1 MKRTA
6 FLAALLFPLGAMAQG
21 GAVTQSSSSSVSSS
35 SVSDGNGNTVTTTTT
50 IRDGKKETRRTV
62 KGPDGKVISES
73 TEGEGG
79 EQPAQPAKEG
89 GPWLGIHTGEVPD
102 ALRAQLDLSEHEGLL
117 IEQLAADSP
126 AGRAGLQKNDIIISY
141 NRKPVKSPEE
151 LRGELMKGE
160 PGEKVQIE
168 YLRKGRQEKTLVTL
182 GKRGDAGQN
191 QPPPEVKPGG
201 TAKTKA
207 SSRTV
212 IVDKDGKTQVIEN
225 NQGGDPI
232 EQMLKDPNV
241 PEAMKDSLRKMQEQM
256 REFNKRTEEMIPERK
271 KTQDQ

>member
-1 MKRTA
+1 
-6 FLAALLFPLGAMAQG
+6 
-21 GAVTQSSSSSVSSS
+21 
-35 SVSDGNGNTVTTTTT
+35 
-50 IRDGKKETRRTV
+50 
-62 KGPDGKVISES
+62 
-73 TEGEGG
+73 
-79 EQPAQPAKEG
+79 
-89 GPWLGIHTGEVPD
+89 
-102 ALRAQLDLSEHEGLL
+102 
-117 IEQLAADSP
+117 
-126 AGRAGLQKNDIIISY
+126 
-141 NRKPVKSPEE
+141 
-151 LRGELMKGE
+151 
-160 PGEKVQIE
+160 
-168 YLRKGRQEKTLVTL
+168 VTL